1 MISQEKKHKN
11 INLTGCTVLIV
22 HKVINNCLLYVR
34 KSNPLFNLIIH
45 RPDIDKIYLMLMIN
59 MKQII
64 NF

>member
-11 INLTGCTVLIV
+11 INLTGCKVLIV

-34 KSNPLFNLIIH
+34 KSNALFNLIIH
-45 RPDIDKIYLMLMIN
+45 PPDIDKIYLMLMIN